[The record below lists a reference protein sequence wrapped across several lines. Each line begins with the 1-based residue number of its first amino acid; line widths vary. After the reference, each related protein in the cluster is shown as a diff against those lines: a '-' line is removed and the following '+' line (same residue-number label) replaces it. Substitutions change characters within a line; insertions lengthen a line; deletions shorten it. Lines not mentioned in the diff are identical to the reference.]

1 MRLMVPVFINDITI
15 ASNSAAESDRIVQEL
30 STAFKLR
37 DLGPTSFLLGIE
49 IARDRPNRR
58 ISLSQRQYITDM
70 LERYGFSDCSPVKT
84 PMVPKVRLSSSDSP
98 STDEDKA
105 FMAKVPYLSAVGS
118 LMYLA
123 TCTRP
128 DIAYAVSLL
137 ARFNANPGKA
147 HWQAVKHLFRYLKGT
162 LDLRLTYG
170 PSKEDELF
178 VTYSDAD
185 YAGDEDTLRSTGVYV
200 LKFETGAVV
209 WSSKLQTVVAQSTTE
224 AEYLAAVGAGRDIVW
239 MRNLLTE
246 LIMISLRHHKA

>member
-1 MRLMVPVFINDITI
+1 M
-15 ASNSAAESDRIVQEL
+15 
-30 STAFKLR
+30 
-37 DLGPTSFLLGIE
+37 
-49 IARDRPNRR
+49 
-58 ISLSQRQYITDM
+58 LSQRQYVIDM
-70 LERYGFSDCSPVKT
+70 LELYGFTSCSLVKT
-84 PMVPKVRLSSSDSP
+84 PVVPKVKLSSADSP
-98 STDEDKA
+98 STAEDRA

-137 ARFNANPGKA
+137 ARFNSNPGKA

-185 YAGDEDTLRSTGVYV
+185 YAGNEDTLRSTGTYV
-200 LKFETGAVV
+200 LKFGT
-209 WSSKLQTVVAQSTTE
+209 
-224 AEYLAAVGAGRDIVW
+224 
-239 MRNLLTE
+239 
-246 LIMISLRHHKA
+246 